1 MGEFPHHMGD
11 PLEEIPPHT
20 LFEVRSVVPLPLGL
34 QTAKGHVAAT
44 EKASATRDLQ

>member
-34 QTAKGHVAAT
+34 PSANGRAAT